1 MYLVQEVRGEV
12 CCEDKDLISKS
23 NLLVFFGMFIASS
36 WCFERRV
43 DGSIKGLKLPSE
55 NLPKD
60 YFFNL
65 SSNLPVQCMVSPKE
79 IKSAVSE

>member
-43 DGSIKGLKLPSE
+43 DGW
-55 NLPKD
+55 
-60 YFFNL
+60 
-65 SSNLPVQCMVSPKE
+65 
-79 IKSAVSE
+79 